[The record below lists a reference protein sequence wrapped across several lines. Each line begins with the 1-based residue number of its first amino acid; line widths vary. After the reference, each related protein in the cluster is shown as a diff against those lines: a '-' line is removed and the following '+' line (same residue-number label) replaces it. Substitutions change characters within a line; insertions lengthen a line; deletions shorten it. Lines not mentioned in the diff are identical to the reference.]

1 MKHDELIAALKNSGA
16 TLVSVFEGLTHAQ
29 LRWKPSPDKWSLLE
43 ILCHVCDEE
52 RDDFRRRL
60 ALTLE
65 DPEQDWPPIDPEGW
79 VTQRN
84 YNETDPTAMLALFRG
99 ERTASLDW
107 LVGLDVEEW
116 SVAHEHPLGPLAA
129 GDLLSAW
136 VAHDLLHTRQAA
148 WTRLQWLREVA
159 EPFTPRYAMP

>member
-16 TLVSVFEGLTHAQ
+16 TLVSVFEGLTNAQ

-65 DPEQDWPPIDPEGW
+65 DPEQEWPPIDPEGW

-84 YNETDPTAMLALFRG
+84 
-99 ERTASLDW
+99 
-107 LVGLDVEEW
+107 
-116 SVAHEHPLGPLAA
+116 
-129 GDLLSAW
+129 
-136 VAHDLLHTRQAA
+136 
-148 WTRLQWLREVA
+148 
-159 EPFTPRYAMP
+159 